1 MGMGNETPLKQ
12 RCCMLS
18 YHSDPAIKSR
28 YLARVEGHAAA
39 DEIIKGQ
46 YWEEGKGCAVGCTVH
61 GNSHDDFE
69 RELGIPQVLAWLEDV
84 IFEGLPNRVAKTWP
98 ERFLSAIEPGADLSR
113 VAWQLLHWLLTESG
127 FGERDHPTVKNAVR
141 QCADVLVPLLQGRP
155 VDTAAAEHA
164 AAVAWAAAEVAA
176 ITSST
181 LERVRWIV
189 ESAAQAA
196 ESAAWSVT
204 QKALSAE
211 RAATAVSAAIAQS
224 VDYVVVSEKLIE
236 LLQAA

>member
-1 MGMGNETPLKQ
+1 
-12 RCCMLS
+12 MLS

-46 YWEEGKGCAVGCTVH
+46 YWEAGKGCAVGCTVH

-84 IFEGLPNRVAKTWP
+84 IFEGLPNRLAKTWP
-98 ERFLSAIEPGADLSR
+98 ERFLSAIEPGSDLSR

-127 FGERDHPTVKNAVR
+127 FGEFDHPTVKNAVR
-141 QCADVLVPLLQGRP
+141 QCANVLVPLMQGRP
-155 VDTAAAEHA
+155 VDQDAAECAAAI
-164 AAVAWAAAEVAA
+164 AWAAAKETA
-176 ITSST
+176 ITPST
-181 LERVRWIV
+181 PARVRWIA

-196 ESAAWSVT
+196 EGAAWSLT
-204 QKALSAE
+204 SKASSAE
-211 RAATAVSAAIAQS
+211 RTATAVSAAIARS
-224 VDYVVVSEKLIE
+224 ADYVVVSEKLTE
-236 LLQAA
+236 LLHAA